1 MTRWEFRRARS
12 YLRKSIREPTFITL
26 QTLSIIVVILVI
38 WLLWTFIFILP
49 DSVRGAMY
57 WMVIDSGLIGVNTVW
72 LVYAVLSLIIAQQIV
87 KAVMSAPL
95 GSQTERAD
103 VDYLFPAP
111 MKGHVYYSAK
121 YLRSIPR
128 RITMYLYVIIA
139 FQPIL
144 WYFGMFFGLTVEM
157 FLLFLVIAFLL
168 AEIGSV
174 ATQGLYS
181 LHKLALQPRSRQ
193 LIIRIGFYFGLIL
206 GTVLLLSPVWPVY
219 GVSLPSPM
227 YSLAYLLVAI
237 LFSGA
242 TPGSDGWITYLH
254 YPTLPWVLLG
264 LTIAYFVILFL
275 TRWLTDKVT
284 VDMYEEIGTVARRK
298 GTTLGTLSRLPISFA
313 SAKSP
318 IRSLINKDFVT
329 GLRKSGKTFYIVGL
343 STNFVFAG
351 FFAIMA
357 PVFLTPLSLPMEFL
371 PILEILYA
379 VLLVV
384 IVPLLTISSSDPF
397 QGEYGTLYLLRL
409 SQVRPLQLT
418 LVKYLQF
425 LVTPICLA
433 LPFAVYFA
441 AFLGNFFLLI
451 VAIAILPH
459 AILIATAI
467 GIGLGSRYP
476 YVLRTKHETPIALL
490 ITFPVLSWVAIIPVL
505 IFQLGFLPGG
515 ILLMLLSSLLVA
527 PYTLCLVLILLSWA
541 SHSYLRQ
548 E

>member
-1 MTRWEFRRARS
+1 
-12 YLRKSIREPTFITL
+12 
-26 QTLSIIVVILVI
+26 
-38 WLLWTFIFILP
+38 
-49 DSVRGAMY
+49 MY
-57 WMVIDSGLIGVNTVW
+57 WMIIDSGLIGVNTVW

-87 KAVMSAPL
+87 KAIMGVPL
-95 GSQTERAD
+95 ESQTERAD
-103 VDYLFPAP
+103 VDFLFPAP
-111 MKGHVYYSAK
+111 MKGHVFYSAK
-121 YLRSIPR
+121 YLRSVPR
-128 RITMYLYVIIA
+128 RATVYIYVVIA
-139 FQPIL
+139 FQPVL
-144 WYFGMFFGLTVEM
+144 WYFGMFFGLTIG
-157 FLLFLVIAFLL
+157 LFSLFMVITFLL

-181 LHKLALQPRSRQ
+181 LHKFVLQPRSKR
-193 LIIRIGFYFGLIL
+193 LIFRIGFYLVLLI
-206 GTVLLLSPVWPVY
+206 GIVLLLSPVWPINTVL
-219 GVSLPSPM
+219 LPSPI
-227 YSLAYLLVAI
+227 YCLAYLLVGL

-242 TPGSDGWITYLH
+242 PPGSDGSITYLH
-254 YPTLPWVLLG
+254 FPALPWVFLG
-264 LTIAYFVILFL
+264 LIITYVLTLIL
-275 TRWLTDKVT
+275 TRWLTDKIT
-284 VDMYEEIGTVARRK
+284 VDMYEQIGTVARRK
-298 GTTLGTLSRLPISFA
+298 GTSLGSLSRLPISFN

-318 IRSLINKDFVT
+318 IRALINKDFVT
-329 GLRKSGKTFYIVGL
+329 GLRKSGKSFYIIGL
-343 STNFVFAG
+343 SANFVFAG

-357 PVFLTPLSLPMEFL
+357 PIIMTPLPLPSEVV
-371 PILEILYA
+371 PILETLYA

-418 LVKYLQF
+418 FVKYLQF

-441 AFLGNFFLLI
+441 AFLGSFYLLV
-451 VAIAILPH
+451 VALAILPH

-476 YVLRTKHETPIALL
+476 YVLRTKNETPIALL
-490 ITFPVLSWVAIIPVL
+490 ITFPVLSWVAIIPIL

-515 ILLMLLSSLLVA
+515 IVLMLLSSLLVA
-527 PYTLCLVLILLSWA
+527 PYTMGLVLILLSWA